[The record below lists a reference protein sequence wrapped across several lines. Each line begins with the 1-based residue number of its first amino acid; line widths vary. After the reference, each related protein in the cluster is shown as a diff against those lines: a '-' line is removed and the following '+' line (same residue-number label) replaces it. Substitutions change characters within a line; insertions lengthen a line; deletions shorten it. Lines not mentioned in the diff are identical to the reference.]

1 MNKKIKLT
9 EGQLNDLVK
18 ESVTRIL
25 KEGSSNEDD
34 ERKWNFLTDELGANE
49 FINNIYNILDE
60 GTIHSIIENM
70 FEMYELGDD
79 YADNFDDDDDDEYLQ
94 DFLSLGKE

>member
-9 EGQLNDLVK
+9 GSQLNDLVK

-34 ERKWNFLTDELGANE
+34 ERKWYFLTDELGANE
-49 FINNIYNILDE
+49 FINNIYN
-60 GTIHSIIENM
+60 N
-70 FEMYELGDD
+70 D
-79 YADNFDDDDDDEYLQ
+79 YYKYNR
-94 DFLSLGKE
+94 FLFKYCL

>member
-9 EGQLNDLVK
+9 GSQLNDLVK

-25 KEGSSNEDD
+25 KEDSSNEDD
-34 ERKWNFLTDELGANE
+34 ERKWAFLADELDANE
-49 FINNIYNILDE
+49 FINDIYNILDE

-70 FEMYELGDD
+70 FEMYEIGDD
-79 YADNFDDDDDDEYLQ
+79 YADNYDDEDYEYVQ
-94 DFLSLGKE
+94 DFRNWQNK

>member
-9 EGQLNDLVK
+9 GSQLNDLVK

-25 KEGSSNEDD
+25 NEGSSNEDD
-34 ERKWNFLTDELGANE
+34 ERKWYFLTDELGANE

-79 YADNFDDDDDDEYLQ
+79 YADNFDDDDDEYLQ